1 MNFRMI
7 HILFLVLTLTFG
19 ICISS
24 PASEN
29 IPTQYE
35 CDMLNL
41 INQARQD
48 PLAMASSFGMDPD
61 QLLNDLPELNLI
73 LTQGLPPLSFNEYLY
88 NAATQHS
95 LDMIAN
101 NYFSHDSLDGS
112 TYSDRII
119 QSGYQAV
126 STGESLCM
134 LGFNNLIAPEDAV
147 KIMFEKMFIDELDP
161 MRTEKLNIFD
171 TDVAEAGVSIC
182 SGTYVQNGFFFNV
195 YLVTCDFA
203 DDVINTG
210 AVETAFLEMINRARN
225 DPLAVLDDIGIDEAT
240 ARATLGDDAWI
251 LDQGLPPLASNEKLH
266 EAAFARS
273 LDLDEWFCDEN
284 IPVQGEGLAERIV
297 SAGYNAICAGE
308 AIGGLFSETFV
319 VPLISARSIFE
330 AMVLEEFSLPQGERK
345 IFSPFMTEAGISF
358 RTQTINCGDCEDPV
372 TGYAVVADLAGPSV
386 IRCFLVGNVY
396 HDCNADGNVD
406 PGEGVVG
413 IRVSLR
419 NLLSPCPVEEP
430 GGYPGVEDI
439 VTYTGPRGS
448 YQLEIPILNCH
459 EALVAWDGGVLL
471 ACYPVPF
478 NISENQLKDFLIRGQ
493 SN

>member
-7 HILFLVLTLTFG
+7 HIGFLVLTLTFG

-29 IPTQYE
+29 IPSQHE
-35 CDMLNL
+35 LDLLSL
-41 INQARQD
+41 INEAREN
-48 PLAMASSFGMDPD
+48 PLAMASSLGMDPD

-73 LTQGLPPLSFNEYLY
+73 LTQGLPPLSFNEDLY

-95 LDMIAN
+95 LDMVAN

-161 MRTEKLNIFD
+161 MRTEKLNILD

-182 SGTYVQNGFFFNV
+182 SGTYVQDGFFFNV

-203 DDVINTG
+203 DDVINIG

-225 DPLAVLDDIGIDEAT
+225 DPLAVLDDLGIDEAT

-266 EAAFARS
+266 EAALARS
-273 LDLDEWFCDEN
+273 LDLDEWFCGEN
-284 IPVQGEGLAERIV
+284 IPGQGEGLAERIV
-297 SAGYNAICAGE
+297 SAGYDAICTGE
-308 AIGGLFSETFV
+308 ALGGLFSEIFV
-319 VPLISARSIFE
+319 DPLISARSIFE
-330 AMVLEEFSLPQGERK
+330 AMVLEELSLPQGERK

-358 RTQTINCGDCEDPV
+358 RTQTINCGDCKDPV

-386 IRCFLVGNVY
+386 MRRFLVGNVY

-430 GGYPGVEDI
+430 GGYPGVKDI

-459 EALVAWDGGVLL
+459 EALVVWDGGVLL
-471 ACYPVPF
+471 ARYPVPF
-478 NISENQLKDFLIRGQ
+478 NISENQLKDFVIRGQ

>member
-1 MNFRMI
+1 MI

-29 IPTQYE
+29 IPSQHE
-35 CDMLNL
+35 LDLLSL
-41 INQARQD
+41 INVAREN

-88 NAATQHS
+88 NAATQHT

-134 LGFNNLIAPEDAV
+134 LGFNNLIASEDAV

-161 MRTEKLNIFD
+161 MRTEKLNILD

-210 AVETAFLEMINRARN
+210 AVETAFLEMINRARK

-266 EAAFARS
+266 EAALARS
-273 LDLDEWFCDEN
+273 LDLDEWFCGKN
-284 IPVQGEGLAERIV
+284 IPDKGEGLAERIV

-308 AIGGLFSETFV
+308 ALGGLFSETFV
-319 VPLISARSIFE
+319 VPLIFACSIFE

-386 IRCFLVGNVY
+386 IRRFLVGNVY

-419 NLLSPCPVEEP
+419 NLLSPSPVEEA

-459 EALVAWDGGVLL
+459 EAFVAWDGGVLL
-471 ACYPVPF
+471 ARYPVPL
-478 NISENQLKDFLIRGQ
+478 NISENQLKDFVIRGQ

>member
-1 MNFRMI
+1 
-7 HILFLVLTLTFG
+7 LVLTLTFG
-19 ICISS
+19 ICIRS

-29 IPTQYE
+29 IPSQHE
-35 CDMLNL
+35 LDLLSL
-41 INQARQD
+41 INVAREN

-88 NAATQHS
+88 NAATQHT

-134 LGFNNLIAPEDAV
+134 LGFNNLIASEDAV

-161 MRTEKLNIFD
+161 MRTEKLNILD

-210 AVETAFLEMINRARN
+210 AVETAFLEMINRARK

-266 EAAFARS
+266 EAALARS
-273 LDLDEWFCDEN
+273 LDLDEWFCGKN
-284 IPVQGEGLAERIV
+284 IPDKGEGLAERIV

-308 AIGGLFSETFV
+308 ALGGLFSETFV
-319 VPLISARSIFE
+319 VPLIFACSIFE

-386 IRCFLVGNVY
+386 IRRFLVGNVY

-419 NLLSPCPVEEP
+419 NLLSPSPVEEA

-459 EALVAWDGGVLL
+459 EAFVAWDGGVLL
-471 ACYPVPF
+471 ARYPVPL
-478 NISENQLKDFLIRGQ
+478 NISEKGFFSCLRQSCLI
-493 SN
+493 